1 MVINAP
7 RREIQFLDSFR
18 DSSDRQMANDIVSF
32 GFRKIQVFL
41 LSCQTHSFFNLIV
54 VYSYIEFHQLN
65 GIVFQINIVKEFIQT
80 ECMKW
85 PYLDDTLGLQMKS
98 SKNRMQSDGCN
109 CIHLFLIYYCLYMDN
124 FLFEPNSKLKYIY
137 ILKFRE

>member
-7 RREIQFLDSFR
+7 RHEIQFLDSFG
-18 DSSDRQMANDIVSF
+18 DSFDRQMANDIVSF

-41 LSCQTHSFFNLIV
+41 ISCQTHSFFNLIV
-54 VYSYIEFHQLN
+54 VYLYIDEFHQLN
-65 GIVFQINIVKEFIQT
+65 GIAFQINMVREFIQT

-85 PYLDDTLGLQMKS
+85 PDLDIHCWPPNEVF
-98 SKNRMQSDGCN
+98 KNQMQSHGYK

-124 FLFEPNSKLKYIY
+124 F
-137 ILKFRE
+137 